1 MGEKSKL
8 EKLEKEKAGF
18 QNTIKEKGEL
28 QDKMGKLNRE
38 LLQEQKRCENFESE
52 ANKVF
57 EAEEQLMV
65 VNEELSIAK
74 KKLEES
80 EANYEREKK
89 QKDELMVGQKSQ
101 DVSISEKIIQ
111 FENESRQNESQIL
124 ELKHELEKFRG
135 LSEDS
140 EAK

>member
-1 MGEKSKL
+1 
-8 EKLEKEKAGF
+8 
-18 QNTIKEKGEL
+18 
-28 QDKMGKLNRE
+28 
-38 LLQEQKRCENFESE
+38 
-52 ANKVF
+52 
-57 EAEEQLMV
+57 MV

-89 QKDELMVGQKSQ
+89 QKDELVVCQKSQ

-124 ELKHELEKFRG
+124 ELKHASEKFRWII
-135 LSEDS
+135 
-140 EAK
+140 